1 MTAPFEIDV
10 EAVEIEAS
18 HLLSVRC
25 ADCGSRTLAAPG
37 RERLARCAT
46 CWGGSVIVPASSMS
60 YTTPVGYP
68 LWRREVPEAVRPAYP
83 APEVSSRDDIAA
95 LHGVAHG
102 VVWPGAVEKLA
113 SDGCALHWDVRKTW
127 ARGCLPHATTG
138 RPGAPEDSYAVRFA
152 RETWS
157 AWAVYRGGAWKF
169 VWMVGR
175 DLPPFG
181 LGGVT
186 DLREWLADPEKLTS
200 WYGAIRERAR
210 LVEVRRKEAAKSRP
224 KKTREAA

>member
-1 MTAPFEIDV
+1 MTMPV
-10 EAVEIEAS
+10 EMEIEAREIPAS

-25 ADCGSRTLAAPG
+25 TGCGGRTLAAPG

-46 CWGGSVIVPASSMS
+46 CWGGSVLLPARSMA
-60 YTTPVGYP
+60 YTIPVGWP
-68 LWRREVPEAVRPAYP
+68 LLRVTLVEQERTPYP

-95 LHGVAHG
+95 LHGV
-102 VVWPGAVEKLA
+102 VWPSAVEKLA
-113 SDGCALHWDVRKTW
+113 SDGSALAWDVRKQW

-138 RPGAPEDSYAVRFA
+138 RPGASEDSFAVCFA
-152 RETWS
+152 RDVWT

-169 VWMVGR
+169 VWMTGK

-186 DLREWLADPEKLTS
+186 DLREWLADPDRPAS
-200 WYGAIRERAR
+200 WYDAIRERVAN
-210 LVEVRRKEAAKSRP
+210 RKEAAKSRP
-224 KKTREAA
+224 KKGREGA